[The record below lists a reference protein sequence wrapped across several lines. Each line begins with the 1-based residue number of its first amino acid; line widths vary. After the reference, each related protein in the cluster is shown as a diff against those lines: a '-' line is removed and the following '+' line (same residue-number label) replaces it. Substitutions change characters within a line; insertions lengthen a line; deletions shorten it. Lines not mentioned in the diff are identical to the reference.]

1 MHKRK
6 ILLIGILIVAMLV
19 TMGFTGCSSEQLMAL
34 QGIIQ
39 NADTL
44 SGTITVKMKDGSI
57 QTFNFSDVKA
67 QPVIAALGG
76 LSLEPGDPVI
86 IKQDKNGKVQEVV
99 GNFSEV
105 DGIINGLG
113 THSVNITAEQGANI
127 TLEITPETVIRIE
140 DGGVVNSTAL
150 QVGQQV
156 QAKYDVT
163 NLKALR
169 IEIQDHEQQGN
180 HQGEGEHA
188 AKGKIEGAIAAI
200 DTGSGNVTITTQE
213 KGDITVHVT
222 SNTTIR
228 FEDKGTGVFADLQ
241 LGLQVQA
248 EYDVSSMDALRI
260 QVHDGK
266 DEGDNGDRQQG
277 DGD

>member
-277 DGD
+277 NGD